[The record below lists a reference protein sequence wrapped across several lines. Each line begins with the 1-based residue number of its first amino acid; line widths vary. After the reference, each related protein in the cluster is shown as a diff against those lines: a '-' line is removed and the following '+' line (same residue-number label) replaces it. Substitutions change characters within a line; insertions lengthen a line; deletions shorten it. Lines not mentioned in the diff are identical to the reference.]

1 MGKTKHQGL
10 VLRYDEP
17 FEIIEKVGAIEVAQ
31 TAKASFYF
39 SRKLFATFS

>member
-17 FEIIEKVGAIEVAQ
+17 FEIMEKVGAIEAAR
-31 TAKASFYF
+31 TAKASLYF
-39 SRKLFATFS
+39 SRKLLATFS

>member
-10 VLRYDEP
+10 VPRYDEP
-17 FEIIEKVGAIEVAQ
+17 FEIMEKVGAIEAAR

-39 SRKLFATFS
+39 SRKLLAKFS